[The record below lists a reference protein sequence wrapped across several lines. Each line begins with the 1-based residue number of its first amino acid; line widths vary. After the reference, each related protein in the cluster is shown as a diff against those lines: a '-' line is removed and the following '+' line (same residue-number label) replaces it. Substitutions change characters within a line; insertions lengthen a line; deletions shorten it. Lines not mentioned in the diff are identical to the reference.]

1 MRFSL
6 AVSVVL
12 LGISLSASA
21 QQSNTLKVKRSAPEK
36 APKKSAPISATGAH
50 PATASAAAS
59 KDLRN
64 IEHQTA
70 KSSVTASAPK
80 TTPGTAST
88 LKPVKDKPNPPINFS
103 GNTAHK
109 SAGPTNQ
116 SANPYKGRLRQKR
129 AHQ

>member
-1 MRFSL
+1 MRFSF
-6 AVSVVL
+6 VVAMAL
-12 LGISLSASA
+12 MGISVSGSA

-36 APKKSAPISATGAH
+36 APKKSAPISEMGAH
-50 PATASAAAS
+50 SATASAAAS

-70 KSSVTASAPK
+70 KSSTSAPK
-80 TTPGTAST
+80 RTSGTAST
-88 LKPVKDKPNPPINFS
+88 LKPVKDKPSPPINFS

-116 SANPYKGRLRQKR
+116 GANPYQGRLKQKHT
-129 AHQ
+129 HQ